1 MLVLFLFCA
10 CVYTHIKDF
19 NVKLTHFKLIVCLCV
34 CVILSK
40 RNIQNLEFT
49 KSLKLSL
56 HL

>member
-10 CVYTHIKDF
+10 CVYTHIKDLK
-19 NVKLTHFKLIVCLCV
+19 VKLTRFKLTVCV
-34 CVILSK
+34 CDLSK
-40 RNIQNLEFT
+40 CNIQNLEFT